1 MAQQLWGGRFGDAE
15 GKTNECLAKLNCS
28 LPLDSR
34 FYGEDIDGS
43 IAYAEALARAGL
55 ITDKDA
61 ANIGAA
67 LEVVRRE
74 WTDGSIEFLS
84 SDEDV
89 HTVNERRLTEL
100 IGDVGKRLH
109 TGRSRNDQVITDMKL
124 WLRRGIRETLVGLL
138 AVIEASVVQ
147 AKKNLGALMPGYT
160 HLQRAQPVQF
170 SHWMLSH
177 AFALQADCQRLLEL
191 KERANLLPLGS
202 GALAGNPLGVDREW
216 LAKRLNF
223 AGVTPNSM
231 HAVGDRDFV
240 VDFIY
245 CCSLASLH
253 LSRLAEDLI
262 LYATK
267 EFDFIK
273 IADAFSTGSSLMP
286 QKRNPD
292 SLELVRGISGSICSS
307 LSGIMMTIKGTP
319 STYNKDLQF
328 DKQYAFDAFDRL
340 QDALTVVE
348 GVIKTMQLNRE
359 RMESALSPDMLAT
372 DWAYYLVRKGVPFRQ
387 AHHYIGEVVAYAEK
401 HGLEL
406 NEIPLGELQKI
417 CKEFNVDIAQVSD
430 YGVNVEKYD
439 ATGGTATKSVK
450 QQLKTLQK
458 FIEELKTV
466 K

>member
-240 VDFIY
+240 G
-245 CCSLASLH
+245 
-253 LSRLAEDLI
+253 
-262 LYATK
+262 K
-267 EFDFIK
+267 
-273 IADAFSTGSSLMP
+273 
-286 QKRNPD
+286 
-292 SLELVRGISGSICSS
+292 
-307 LSGIMMTIKGTP
+307 
-319 STYNKDLQF
+319 
-328 DKQYAFDAFDRL
+328 
-340 QDALTVVE
+340 
-348 GVIKTMQLNRE
+348 
-359 RMESALSPDMLAT
+359 
-372 DWAYYLVRKGVPFRQ
+372 
-387 AHHYIGEVVAYAEK
+387 
-401 HGLEL
+401 
-406 NEIPLGELQKI
+406 
-417 CKEFNVDIAQVSD
+417 
-430 YGVNVEKYD
+430 
-439 ATGGTATKSVK
+439 
-450 QQLKTLQK
+450 
-458 FIEELKTV
+458 
-466 K
+466 

>member
-1 MAQQLWGGRFGDAE
+1 MQLHLPS
-15 GKTNECLAKLNCS
+15 ECLAKLNCS

-34 FYGEDIDGS
+34 FYAEDIDGS

-55 ITDKDA
+55 ITDKEA
-61 ANIGAA
+61 ADIGAA

-74 WTDGSIEFLS
+74 WKDGSIKFLS

-124 WLRRGIRETLVGLL
+124 WLRRGIRETLAGLRV
-138 AVIEASVVQ
+138 VIEAAVEQ
-147 AKKNLGALMPGYT
+147 ASQNLGALMPGYT

-216 LAKRLNF
+216 LAKRLQF

-273 IADAFSTGSSLMP
+273 IADGFSTGSSLMP

-401 HGLEL
+401 RGLEL
-406 NEIPLGELQKI
+406 TEIPLGELQKI
-417 CKEFNVDIAQVSD
+417 CKEFNTDIAHVSD
-430 YGVNVEKYD
+430 YASNVDKYD
-439 ATGGTATKSVK
+439 CTGGTAKKSVE
-450 QQLKTLQK
+450 QQLKTLQN
-458 FIEELKTV
+458 FIAELK
-466 K
+466 KLK

>member
-15 GKTNECLAKLNCS
+15 GKTSECLAKLNCS

-34 FYGEDIDGS
+34 FYAEDIDGS

-61 ANIGAA
+61 AEIGAA

-74 WTDGSIEFLS
+74 WRDGSIKFLS

-124 WLRRGIRETLVGLL
+124 WLRRGIRETLAGLR
-138 AVIEASVVQ
+138 AVIEASVEQ
-147 AKKNLGALMPGYT
+147 AKQNLGTLMPGYT

-273 IADAFSTGSSLMP
+273 IADGFSTGSSLMP

-292 SLELVRGISGSICSS
+292 SLELVRGISGSICAS

-319 STYNKDLQF
+319 TTYNKDLQF

-439 ATGGTATKSVK
+439 VTGGTATKSVK
-450 QQLKTLQK
+450 QQLKTLQN
-458 FIEELKTV
+458 FLEQLKQL